1 MNMVIHNTEG
11 NEFKVIFSFRFVEYF
26 YKARFTVVF
35 LQHGFPFDAAGRDVV
50 G

>member
-1 MNMVIHNTEG
+1 VNMVIHNTEG

-26 YKARFTVVF
+26 HKASFKEVF